1 MKRFFDFATC
11 LHYQLKCYSI
21 SLLSYQCILLVYF
34 TPVLNKIRLLSTE
47 NASYI
52 NGVSFFIFWQ
62 RKKSVSMPTFSCWPD
77 IQHFIR
83 FFIPHQLCS
92 VLTNSCCSVLV
103 ELFLLSSFTYLIPG
117 YSTVT
122 PVLVQVVIIFTV
134 IALHVTCSV
143 IVIYMCFMW
152 TCGPCFLLKWKCLV
166 FVVCAIL

>member
-1 MKRFFDFATC
+1 M
-11 LHYQLKCYSI
+11 L
-21 SLLSYQCILLVYF
+21 
-34 TPVLNKIRLLSTE
+34 
-47 NASYI
+47 SYI

-62 RKKSVSMPTFSCWPD
+62 RKKSVSMPTFSCWLD

-143 IVIYMCFMW
+143 IVIYMCFYVNLWPVLLVEMKVSGF
-152 TCGPCFLLKWKCLV
+152 CG
-166 FVVCAIL
+166 VCYFINNSISPVEWLCQYLIMM